1 MAHYLLSVYTP
12 ADGTPPTP
20 EELDAI
26 MKEVAAYNQEL
37 RDAGAWVF
45 AGGLEAPETA
55 TVLRLQ
61 DGDVLTTDGPFAE
74 AKEYLGG
81 FDVIDVPDLDAALEW
96 GRKAARVIG
105 LPIEVR
111 PFHWA

>member
-37 RDAGAWVF
+37 R
-45 AGGLEAPETA
+45 APA
-55 TVLRLQ
+55 PGCSPAVSRPPQPRPSSGSRTV
-61 DGDVLTTDGPFAE
+61 TC
-74 AKEYLGG
+74 
-81 FDVIDVPDLDAALEW
+81 
-96 GRKAARVIG
+96 
-105 LPIEVR
+105 
-111 PFHWA
+111 